1 MKLIPRQYLAVT
13 AVLLAIIMSV
23 LDGTIMNVALPTLAH
38 DFDVEPSTAIWIVNA
53 YQLVITMTLLSFAS
67 LGDIH
72 GYKRIF
78 LIGIALFVSGSFC
91 CTMSRSFWMLAAS
104 RVLQGFGAACVMS
117 VNTALIRLIY
127 PLKILGRGMAV
138 NAMIVAVSAASGPS
152 IAGAILSLG
161 TWQWLF
167 AINIPIGIAAW
178 IIGYRMLPNN
188 PPIKEKPKFD
198 KISALANALTFG
210 LLIYSLDGFAH
221 EENRKFILI
230 QLLLLLVIGVFYIR
244 RQTKATMPIL
254 PVDLLKIP
262 IFSLSVGTSIASFT
276 AQMLAMVSLPFFMQ
290 NILHYDA
297 VEIGLLL
304 TPWPLATIL
313 AAPLAGRLVERV
325 NAGLLGGIGMGVFA
339 IGLFLL
345 YLLPAHPAEWDI
357 VWRMAVCGVGFGLFQ
372 TPNNVMIV
380 SSSPANRSGGASGML
395 GTARLLGQTLGTALV
410 ALLFH
415 MFSEGYRWKACL
427 LVAICFAICA
437 GIVSSIRMTQKSPVE
452 EN

>member
-1 MKLIPRQYLAVT
+1 
-13 AVLLAIIMSV
+13 
-23 LDGTIMNVALPTLAH
+23 
-38 DFDVEPSTAIWIVNA
+38 
-53 YQLVITMTLLSFAS
+53 
-67 LGDIH
+67 
-72 GYKRIF
+72 
-78 LIGIALFVSGSFC
+78 
-91 CTMSRSFWMLAAS
+91 
-104 RVLQGFGAACVMS
+104 
-117 VNTALIRLIY
+117 
-127 PLKILGRGMAV
+127 MAV

-345 YLLPAHPAEWDI
+345 YLLPAHPVEWDI

-380 SSSPANRSGGASGML
+380 SSSPAKRSGGASGML